1 MPDLDD
7 FIGEFWKLFKEEIT
21 AIQYTVFYKIKKE
34 EIILT
39 SISEASIILI
49 TKIICITKTQN
60 YRWIPLKNS
69 T

>member
-21 AIQYTVFYKIKKE
+21 AIQYTVFCKIKKE

-39 SISEASIILI
+39 SISEASIILFI
-49 TKIICITKTQN
+49 KIIYITKTQN